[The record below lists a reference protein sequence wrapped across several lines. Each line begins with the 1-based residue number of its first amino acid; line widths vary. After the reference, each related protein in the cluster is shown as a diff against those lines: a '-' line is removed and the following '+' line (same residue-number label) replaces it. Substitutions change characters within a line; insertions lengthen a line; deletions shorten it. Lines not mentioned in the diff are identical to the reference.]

1 VAGRRV
7 RCWSPGTPGWARR
20 AARVRSSV
28 EALTDDAGAPPDVTV
43 RLTTLALTAIADAA
57 VGARLSGCPT
67 TRRRPVTGRPSPPS
81 SGTPDSGTWHGRWC
95 CAATPVSHRA
105 RRAGPGS
112 PAPRRSGRGPPV
124 AGRGGPGEGGG
135 RVRAQQ
141 RVRAGALPPA
151 LRRDP
156 AGGRPARGGGRRGTR
171 RPGDGRCD
179 GVVGGPGDARVLES
193 LGEARA
199 KARRGRPNG
208 GRRGSGRGGRVGLP
222 RRRGREGRARRAVA
236 SVVTA
241 AAIARLRR
249 CAHRTGQGS
258 FFVQAVGAGHAP
270 PGTPPHGTRHI
281 HVKPKS
287 SLLDSSAA
295 ILGRPRRTALSE

>member
-1 VAGRRV
+1 VPRARLELCRTQCSPRHSSAGTRESPGSPACWSAPVAGRRV

-81 SGTPDSGTWHGRWC
+81 SGTPDSGTWHGRGC

-179 GVVGGPGDARVLES
+179 GAVGGPGDARVLES

-199 KARRGRPNG
+199 KVAARAAERRSPGKRPWWSCG
-208 GRRGSGRGGRVGLP
+208 PPPRAGP
-222 RRRGREGRARRAVA
+222 RRPCPACRGVRRHGGGDRQ
-236 SVVTA
+236 A
-241 AAIARLRR
+241 A
-249 CAHRTGQGS
+249 
-258 FFVQAVGAGHAP
+258 
-270 PGTPPHGTRHI
+270 
-281 HVKPKS
+281 
-287 SLLDSSAA
+287 
-295 ILGRPRRTALSE
+295 